1 MFRRRLLSSLLEAAN
16 RSPAVILLG
25 PRQVGK
31 TTLALEV
38 TKTMGGVYLD
48 LESERDRAKLAQPE
62 LYFDDHQ
69 NELVVDTRNMV
80 GPLFEKGGAGGPRRS
95 VKA

>member
-1 MFRRRLLSSLLEAAN
+1 MG

-31 TTLALEV
+31 TTLAVEV
-38 TKTMGGVYLD
+38 TKRLGGVYLD

-69 NELVVDTRNMV
+69 NELVSSM
-80 GPLFEKGGAGGPRRS
+80 RS
-95 VKA
+95 IGCPACYRSCAEPSTALA

>member
-1 MFRRRLLSSLLEAAN
+1 MFRRRLLNTLIEAAN

-48 LESERDRAKLAQPE
+48 LESARDRAKLAQPE

-69 NELVVDTRNMV
+69 NELVVLDEIHRAP
-80 GPLFEKGGAGGPRRS
+80 GLLPLLRGARRRWCL
-95 VKA
+95 